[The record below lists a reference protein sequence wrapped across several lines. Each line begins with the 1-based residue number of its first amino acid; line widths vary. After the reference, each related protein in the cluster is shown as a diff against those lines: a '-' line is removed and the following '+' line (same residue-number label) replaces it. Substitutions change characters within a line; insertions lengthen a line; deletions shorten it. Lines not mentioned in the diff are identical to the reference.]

1 MATFVGPQQF
11 CRPFKKPTAATRLQ
25 THTEILRLVY
35 KLVLIMSVGE
45 CSGTKYIYVWQAGRQ
60 KVYI

>member
-1 MATFVGPQQF
+1 LAEETQRPMATFVGPQQF
-11 CRPFKKPTAATRLQ
+11 CRPFKKPTAVTRLQ

-45 CSGTKYIYVWQAGRQ
+45 CSGT
-60 KVYI
+60 